1 MKRPP
6 LWAVRLLRALLD
18 ARDRDAV
25 AGDLLEEYRDR
36 AQAGPV
42 WYISQVLSFVNCR
55 SLGRLPF
62 ALFPGSAVWAAVAGL
77 VQLTMLWLLPQ
88 ARISTAWSVFCI
100 VAVVL
105 AIGSAIAVG
114 RAPDLRASSRFVLW
128 IAAFWLLPFVF
139 VAVVVLRASPFT
151 PVPGVVLFFIT
162 APCAALHAANRSG
175 KVVIGITTAVAN
187 GFLIA
192 LLTAVMVYTL
202 NEPHPPL
209 GTLVFLPGVAGM
221 LGAVAAP
228 FGRRY
233 APTFQYE
240 FLRLDYAPT
249 TASLS
254 A

>member
-1 MKRPP
+1 MKHPP
-6 LWAVRLLRALLD
+6 VWAERLLRALLE
-18 ARDRDAV
+18 ARSRDSV
-25 AGDLLEEYRDR
+25 AGDLFEEYQER

-62 ALFPGSAVWAAVAGL
+62 ALFPRSAVWAAVAGL

-88 ARISTAWSVFCI
+88 AVSMTWGVFCI

-105 AIGSAIAVG
+105 AVGSAIAVG
-114 RAPDLRASSRFVLW
+114 RAPDSRASSRFVLW
-128 IAAFWLLPFVF
+128 IAALWLLPFVF
-139 VAVVVLRASPFT
+139 AAVMVLRASPFT

-233 APTFQYE
+233 APTFQSE

-249 TASLS
+249 AASLS